1 LLRFADELRVLR
13 VRKIGTIAAAAPGE
27 PLVAESSGSDAAI
40 IFVHLPKCG
49 GTTLNRLIEWEYN
62 PLRVFSIDPSFFR
75 WSYCRLSR
83 TPAERFARIR
93 AFQGH
98 MPFGLHKLLDRPCRY
113 ITVVREPTQRE
124 ISSYYY
130 ARSRRLNPQHGMAMR
145 MSLEE
150 FVRAQPNTNVQT
162 KMLSGLSCD
171 YDFLGGQCT
180 PEMLAAAK
188 RNLARRFTLAGL
200 TERFDEFLALSKI
213 LFGWKVRHLVDF
225 NVTRSLQ
232 KRNDVAA
239 AARDLIAE
247 RDRYDMELYDYAA
260 GLFDRILDQH
270 ADAVR
275 AEVENLG
282 HARTL
287 TRFESIYYRCA
298 SAARKAISRAN
309 SAFLTL

>member
-1 LLRFADELRVLR
+1 
-13 VRKIGTIAAAAPGE
+13 
-27 PLVAESSGSDAAI
+27 
-40 IFVHLPKCG
+40 
-49 GTTLNRLIEWEYN
+49 
-62 PLRVFSIDPSFFR
+62 
-75 WSYCRLSR
+75 
-83 TPAERFARIR
+83 
-93 AFQGH
+93 

>member
-1 LLRFADELRVLR
+1 VIT
-13 VRKIGTIAAAAPGE
+13 VGSIAAGAPGK
-27 PLVAESSGSDAAI
+27 PQTTESGGREEAI

-75 WSYCRLSR
+75 WSYSRLTR
-83 TPAERFARIR
+83 TPVKRLARIQV
-93 AFQGH
+93 FQGH
-98 MPFGLHKLLDRPCRY
+98 MPFGLHKLLGRPCQY
-113 ITVVREPTQRE
+113 ITVLREPTQRE

-150 FVRAQPNTNVQT
+150 FVRAQPNTNMQT
-162 KMLSGLSCD
+162 KMLSGLSRD

-188 RNLARRFTLAGL
+188 RNLAGNFTLVGL
-200 TERFDEFLALSKI
+200 TERFDELLALAKI
-213 LFGWKVRHLVDF
+213 LFGWKVRHLADF
-225 NVTRSLQ
+225 NVTGGRP
-232 KRNDVAA
+232 KKNDFAA
-239 AARDLIAE
+239 AARYLIAE
-247 RDRYDMELYDYAA
+247 RDRYDMELYDYTA
-260 GLFDRILDQH
+260 GLFDRILERY

-275 AEVENLG
+275 TEVENLG
-282 HARTL
+282 QARTL
-287 TRFESIYYRCA
+287 TSFESLYYRCA

-309 SAFLTL
+309 SALLTL